1 MMKKKLLPFFL
12 LMISF
17 VAHSQSGYAQ
27 PSNKI
32 PLSRLYF
39 HESVETTQKKILQM
53 DGKDDEL
60 FTPTANESLNKELT
74 ATATKGVNDVRDA
87 IEEDSTLDNNN
98 KIKFLRGLNEVL
110 QGYISACK
118 YESLKYSVL
127 ENLLHSYVEC
137 MKATENNQTIINNI
151 YSYQYEIGK
160 ILIHSIAFADDPNLD
175 NCRNLV
181 TLKYCDKYKDDAITV
196 LGRNPNLPFTDSL
209 LSVIARRDPETIYS
223 YAASTTALATKIR
236 NNKDSLVHT
245 ISMMA
250 KAKTGRQYFPFLDNL
265 YRGKITFKE
274 IDEVMDNDV
283 KYYKLLVQTEIN
295 YADRMR
301 LRDTP
306 LAVISL
312 YSKLEKSAIDP
323 FINTIN
329 GLHEVNDERVRFKAL
344 EPFGPEDLYYMA
356 VTGEEVIYTSS
367 YVKGVYPRVWQKMKN
382 PKSDSLL
389 MDVRFDHFKKWIKMA
404 ANYNTLDDFLKRMDK
419 PNAQLLM
426 KAFVNNLDKTKNL
439 EDAVDVANSF
449 ASITDPDVR
458 NLIMDQVKLNLE
470 QAKQT
475 KNIRAED
482 IYSIL
487 DTLFLSMDTANRIN
501 ISEALGIPPVYYMPN
516 KNLRDSAG
524 KIIVQQFF
532 YGDKDGKTFFNS
544 FINSFSNSNW
554 KINSTKEWVTV
565 SSTKGVPVVIYANKP
580 LDETKNLDAQAQS
593 DLDDYLAD
601 KGLDPTVVIHRGHSY
616 WLPSTI
622 DQLVPS
628 AEVVFLGSCGAYQNL
643 DKILKICPAAQIIA
657 SKQTGSGAVNQP
669 IINLILDELR
679 QGNDLNWP
687 QMWVKLSKKFGKNEL
702 FDDYV
707 PPHKNL
713 GALFIMAYKKM
724 QEKREQQEQQS
735 ASR

>member
-1 MMKKKLLPFFL
+1 MKKNLLLLFL
-12 LMISF
+12 PVISF
-17 VAHSQSGYAQ
+17 VAYSQSGYAQ

-39 HESVETTQKKILQM
+39 HESIEATQKKILQL
-53 DGKDDEL
+53 DGKDDDL

-74 ATATKGVNDVRDA
+74 GTVTKKVNGIRDA
-87 IEEDSTLDNNN
+87 IEADSTLDNNN

-110 QGYISACK
+110 QGYISSCR

-127 ENLLHSYVEC
+127 PELLDDYVEC
-137 MKATENNQTIINNI
+137 MKITQSSQSIENKI
-151 YSYQYEIGK
+151 YSYPYEMGK
-160 ILIHSIAFADDPNLD
+160 ILIRSIAFADDPKLG
-175 NCRNLV
+175 NCQNIV
-181 TLKYCDKYKDDAITV
+181 TLKYCDKYKDDAIKV
-196 LGRNPNLPFTDSL
+196 LSQNPNLPFTDSL
-209 LSVIARRDPETIYS
+209 LGVIARRDPETVYS

-236 NNKDSLVHT
+236 NNPDSLVHT
-245 ISMMA
+245 ISLMSR
-250 KAKTGRQYFPFLDNL
+250 AKTGRQYFPFLDNL

-274 IDEVMDNDV
+274 IDAVMDNDV
-283 KYYKLLVQTEIN
+283 KYYKLLVETEID

-306 LAVISL
+306 LAITSL
-312 YSKLEKSAIDP
+312 YAKLQKSAIDP
-323 FINTIN
+323 FINNIN
-329 GLHEVNDERVRFKAL
+329 GLHESDDKIRFKSL

-389 MDVRFDHFKKWIKMA
+389 MSVRFDHFKKWIKMA

-419 PNAQLLM
+419 TNAQLLM

-439 EDAVDVANSF
+439 EDAVDVANSY
-449 ASITDPDVR
+449 ASITEPDVR
-458 NLIMDQVKLNLE
+458 QLIMDQVKWNLE
-470 QAKQT
+470 QAKQA
-475 KNIRAED
+475 KNIRAQD

-487 DTLFLSMDTANRIN
+487 DTLFLSMDTTNHIN
-501 ISEALGIPPVYYMPN
+501 VSEKLGIPPVYYMPY
-516 KNLRDSAG
+516 KNLRDSSG

-532 YGDKDGKTFFNS
+532 YGDKDGKTFFNAFLS
-544 FINSFSNSNW
+544 SYSKGNW
-554 KINSTKEWVTV
+554 KITSAKEWVTV
-565 SSTKGVPVVIYANKP
+565 SSTKGIPIVIYANKP
-580 LDETKNLDAQAQS
+580 LDETKNLDAQAQA
-593 DLDDYLAD
+593 DLDDYLAE
-601 KGLDPTVVIHRGHSY
+601 KGIEPTVVIHRGHSY
-616 WLPSTI
+616 WLPATI

-628 AEVVFLGSCGAYQNL
+628 AEVVFLGSCGGYQSL
-643 DKILKICPAAQIIA
+643 DKILQICPAAQIIA

-669 IINLILDELR
+669 IIDLILDELR

-687 QMWVKLSKKFGKNEL
+687 QLWIKLSKKFGNNEL

-713 GALFIMAYKKM
+713 GALFIMAYKKL
-724 QEKREQQEQQS
+724 QEKRAQQEQQS

>member
-1 MMKKKLLPFFL
+1 MMKKNLLLLFL
-12 LMISF
+12 PVISF
-17 VAHSQSGYAQ
+17 VAYSQSGYAQ

-39 HESVETTQKKILQM
+39 HESIEATQKKILQL
-53 DGKDDEL
+53 DGKDDDL

-74 ATATKGVNDVRDA
+74 GTVTKKVNGIRDA
-87 IEEDSTLDNNN
+87 IEADSTLDNNN

-110 QGYISACK
+110 QGYISSCR

-127 ENLLHSYVEC
+127 PELLDDYVEC
-137 MKATENNQTIINNI
+137 MKITQSSQSIENKI
-151 YSYQYEIGK
+151 YSYPYEMGK
-160 ILIHSIAFADDPNLD
+160 ILIRSIAFADDPKLG
-175 NCRNLV
+175 NCQNIV
-181 TLKYCDKYKDDAITV
+181 TLKYCDKYKDDAIKV
-196 LGRNPNLPFTDSL
+196 LSQNPNLPFTDSL
-209 LSVIARRDPETIYS
+209 LVVIARRDPETVYS

-236 NNKDSLVHT
+236 NNPDSLVHT
-245 ISMMA
+245 ISLMSR
-250 KAKTGRQYFPFLDNL
+250 AKTGRQYFPFLDNL

-274 IDEVMDNDV
+274 IDAVMDNDV
-283 KYYKLLVQTEIN
+283 KYYKLLVETEID

-306 LAVISL
+306 LAITSL
-312 YSKLEKSAIDP
+312 YAKLQKSAIDP
-323 FINTIN
+323 FINNIN
-329 GLHEVNDERVRFKAL
+329 GLHESDDKIRFKSL

-389 MDVRFDHFKKWIKMA
+389 MSVRFDHFKKWIKMA

-419 PNAQLLM
+419 TNAQLLM

-439 EDAVDVANSF
+439 EDAVDVANSY
-449 ASITDPDVR
+449 ASITEPDVR
-458 NLIMDQVKLNLE
+458 QLIMDQVKWNLE
-470 QAKQT
+470 QAKQA
-475 KNIRAED
+475 KNIRAQD

-487 DTLFLSMDTANRIN
+487 DTLFLSMDTTNHIN
-501 ISEALGIPPVYYMPN
+501 VSEKLGIPPVYYMPY
-516 KNLRDSAG
+516 KNLRDSSG

-532 YGDKDGKTFFNS
+532 YGDKDGKTFFNAFLS
-544 FINSFSNSNW
+544 SYSKGNW
-554 KINSTKEWVTV
+554 KITSAKEWVTV
-565 SSTKGVPVVIYANKP
+565 SSTKGIPVVIYANKP
-580 LDETKNLDAQAQS
+580 LDETKNLDAQAQA
-593 DLDDYLAD
+593 DLDDYLAE
-601 KGLDPTVVIHRGHSY
+601 KGIEPTVVIHRGHSY
-616 WLPSTI
+616 WLPATI

-628 AEVVFLGSCGAYQNL
+628 AEVVFLGSCGGYQSL
-643 DKILKICPAAQIIA
+643 DKILRICPSAQIIA

-669 IINLILDELR
+669 IIDLILDELR

-687 QMWVKLSKKFGKNEL
+687 QLWIKLSKKFGNNEL

-713 GALFIMAYKKM
+713 GALFIMAYKKL
-724 QEKREQQEQQS
+724 QEKRAQQEQQS